1 MTACKKL
8 TDRRWNRW
16 VKALFLLEPFSCLTL
31 VFCLGLTL
39 GANAQQR
46 GEPATAGSVDG
57 KSAQGT
63 LTVTAT
69 VVSSVGIVLG
79 PNGEQVLVVANS
91 PVEPESMMVLIA
103 VQTEPVVPTGEP
115 KSDKGPQN
123 SKSAGQQLPRAKSSR
138 SE

>member
-1 MTACKKL
+1 VTACKKL

-115 KSDKGPQN
+115 KSDKGTQN
-123 SKSAGQQLPRAKSSR
+123 SRSTGQQIPRAKSSR